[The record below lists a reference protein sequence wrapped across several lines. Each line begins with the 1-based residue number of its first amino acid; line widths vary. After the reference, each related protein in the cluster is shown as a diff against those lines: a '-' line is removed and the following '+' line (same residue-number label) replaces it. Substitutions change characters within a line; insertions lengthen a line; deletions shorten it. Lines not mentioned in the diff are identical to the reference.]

1 MLSFGGDAIL
11 KKDEIVKVTR
21 LMKSNKTN
29 KSAES
34 LNRTENDKIKDYD
47 RAWED
52 DRL

>member
-1 MLSFGGDAIL
+1 M
-11 KKDEIVKVTR
+11 KKVERVKVTR

-29 KSAES
+29 RLTES
-34 LNRTENDKIKDYD
+34 HNKTENDTIKDYD

>member
-1 MLSFGGDAIL
+1 M
-11 KKDEIVKVTR
+11 KKDDRVKVTK

-29 KSAES
+29 KAADS
-34 LNRTENDKIKDYD
+34 LTRTGNDNIKDYD